1 MLFRRPTLSP
11 DSRAEFKLHDKTYK
25 LPTRPTV
32 AICVDGFD
40 PEYLSQGIADGIL
53 PNMAKMVNTGFHET
67 AHCAMPSFT
76 NPNNVSIITGAP
88 TSKHGIA
95 GNFYLDPVT
104 HEEKMVLDDTLLR
117 GSTILEQLARRGITI
132 AAITAKD
139 KLRAIINHGLDPA
152 QGHISFS
159 AQNADSCTMEVNGI
173 ENVEKWLGLPTPSQ
187 YSGELSLFVLDA
199 GVKLLE
205 EKRADLYYLT
215 LSDFVQHKH
224 APGSKEA
231 NAFMAA
237 IDKRIGQLVEL
248 GAVVA
253 VTGDHGMSDKSNEDG
268 SPNVLFLETE
278 LSKKFGDGF
287 ARVICPI
294 TDPFVRHHGAL
305 GSFVRVHIDPKQAA
319 SVSRQEVVEFI
330 SSLPQVMVA
339 LEGPAAAERFE
350 MPADREA
357 DVVVVSTKNSVI
369 GSRQE
374 EHDFANLKGHRL
386 RSHGGLSEQEIPLLR
401 SVATESSYGQ
411 QQWHNYDIF
420 DLLLNY

>member
-1 MLFRRPTLSP
+1 M
-11 DSRAEFKLHDKTYK
+11 E
-25 LPTRPTV
+25 
-32 AICVDGFD
+32 
-40 PEYLSQGIADGIL
+40 
-53 PNMAKMVNTGFHET
+53 KMVKTGFQAT

-104 HEEKMVLDDTLLR
+104 LEEKMVLDDTLLR
-117 GSTILEQLARRGITI
+117 GSTILEQLARRGVTV

-139 KLRAIINHGLDPA
+139 KLRAIINHGLDPS

-159 AQNADSCTMEVNGI
+159 AQLADSCTLEVNGI
-173 ENVEKWLGLPTPSQ
+173 DNVEQWLGQPKPPQ
-187 YSGELSLFVLDA
+187 YSGDLSLFVLDA
-199 GVKLLE
+199 GVKLLT

-231 NAFMAA
+231 NEFMAA
-237 IDKRIGQLVEL
+237 IDNRIGQLVEL

-253 VTGDHGMSDKSNEDG
+253 VTGDHGMSDKCNEDG

-278 LSKKFGDGF
+278 LANKFGDDF

-294 TDPFVRHHGAL
+294 TDPFVKHHGAL
-305 GSFVRVHIDPKQAA
+305 GSFVRVHINPKADGSISKQD
-319 SVSRQEVVEFI
+319 VVEFI
-330 SSLPQVMVA
+330 NAMPQVLLA
-339 LEGPAAAERFE
+339 LEGTTAADRFE
-350 MPADREA
+350 MPRDREA
-357 DVVVVSTKNSVI
+357 DIVVVSQKNAVI
-369 GSRQE
+369 GTRRE
-374 EHDFANLKGHRL
+374 EHDFENLKGHRL

-401 SVATESSYGQ
+401 SLGAKTLGGQ
-411 QQWHNYDIF
+411 RQWHNWDIF